1 MKLHQINKYK
11 LMAWALPAIT
21 LLSTGCTKEFLEP
34 EPLSFYEPSK
44 TFSTQKGLESAL
56 ASCDKAVRNFF
67 VGDGAP
73 IVSEYVGV
81 DIRAVMTILDGFKR
95 LRIHYIIYLGGKLS
109 PSSVWLLSPLSRQQ
123 YWWCPWMASRER

>member
-11 LMAWALPAIT
+11 LMALALPAIT

-67 VGDGAP
+67 VGNM
-73 IVSEYVGV
+73 S
-81 DIRAVMTILDGFKR
+81 IRTWPYAEQRTSPVRQAFK
-95 LRIHYIIYLGGKLS
+95 
-109 PSSVWLLSPLSRQQ
+109 
-123 YWWCPWMASRER
+123 